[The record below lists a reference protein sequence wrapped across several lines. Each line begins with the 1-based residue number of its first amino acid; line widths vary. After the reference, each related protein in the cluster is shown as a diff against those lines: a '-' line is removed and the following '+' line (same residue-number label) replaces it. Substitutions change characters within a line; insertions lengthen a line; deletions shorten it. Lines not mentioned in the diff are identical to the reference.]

1 MNEPPHLNAELN
13 LLPSGGMYCN
23 GVVVENKANLRCR
36 QRQGRRPEAKGIPT
50 ASSLRPFPVSNEPN
64 FAGLAGGGPK
74 RRAKAFTHNCLGVN
88 WGNVGVVIEGRMKR
102 NQAQRLEL
110 GGPYH
115 EDLQGFLGIDNR
127 GRYRRLRDGR
137 GQ

>member
-1 MNEPPHLNAELN
+1 MKRSQFH
-13 LLPSGGMYCN
+13 
-23 GVVVENKANLRCR
+23 GVLGPGRQVEVENKANLRCR
-36 QRQGRRPEAKGIPT
+36 QRQGWRPEAKGIPT
-50 ASSLRPFPVSNEPN
+50 ACSLQPPAFPCFKRTQ

-127 GRYRRLRDGR
+127 GRYWRLRDGR